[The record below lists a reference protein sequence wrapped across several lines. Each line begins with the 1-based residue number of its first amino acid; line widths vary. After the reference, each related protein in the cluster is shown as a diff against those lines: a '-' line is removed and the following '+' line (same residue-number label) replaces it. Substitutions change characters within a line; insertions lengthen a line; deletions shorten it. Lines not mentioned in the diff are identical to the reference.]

1 MPKRQKGPKNFKN
14 DGSVDDPVHIQL
26 SYVLHCSDSPLVELE
41 DVFLHVN
48 ANIFQDLVNDRD
60 TEFRMPSLKI
70 KDEICELRNITKL
83 DLPNIC
89 KGREDKAVDL
99 KRLKVRGCAKQLDS
113 NALSLSLTSGSSQC
127 NFLSSFNTL
136 SRVRFINTSS
146 RRCRMKLCIGVS
158 CTTSL
163 TTLSG
168 GLHYDFLH

>member
-26 SYVLHCSDSPLVELE
+26 SYVLHCRDSPLVELE

-89 KGREDKAVDL
+89 KSREDKAVDL

-113 NALSLSLTSGSSQC
+113 NALSLSLLPLDLPNATFSAALTPCRAFVSS
-127 NFLSSFNTL
+127 TL
-136 SRVRFINTSS
+136 HQ
-146 RRCRMKLCIGVS
+146 
-158 CTTSL
+158 
-163 TTLSG
+163 G
-168 GLHYDFLH
+168 GAG

>member
-26 SYVLHCSDSPLVELE
+26 SYVLHCRDSPLVELE

-99 KRLKVRGCAKQLDS
+99 KRLKSEDAQKNSIRT
-113 NALSLSLTSGSSQC
+113 LSLSLTSGSSQC